1 MKFAFA
7 LFNAV
12 GAELVPTPHGF
23 RPAECV
29 VEIPDGATFHESD
42 GGLTI
47 EHADGQKQFTAVH
60 PSCHTDD
67 VALKMAH
74 RRSLSAS
81 ASSNATVRQWMDN
94 AGYTYRSGYSKFSG
108 NYNIPKDPKNGR
120 GQILYY
126 FIGLENTGGG
136 PVNILQPVLG
146 WQGQWTLA
154 SWACCPSNISTT
166 SRTISGLKAGQL
178 VEGNMERTGPST
190 WKIDSTINGQ
200 TTTLQPRVGS
210 YNYIWADVTL
220 EIYSINSCDQYS
232 TGTTHFTDMALTGS
246 GGESVTPKW
255 TQPSGTEC
263 GGTVNILDTTRID
276 IFHNGGDGP
285 GPTPTPS
292 PTPSPTPRPTP
303 TPTPSPAP
311 TPSPTPGSCHA
322 ISSVVT
328 DDWCTANCASGFCPS
343 DLCECDRV
351 VV

>member
-1 MKFAFA
+1 MMKAVA
-7 LFNAV
+7 LLPLV
-12 GAELVPTPHGF
+12 DAELVATPHGY
-23 RPAECV
+23 RPKECV
-29 VEIPDGATFHESD
+29 VEIPDGATFEESE

-47 EHADGQKQFTAVH
+47 EVDGQKQFTSV
-60 PSCHTDD
+60 PSSCHTDE

-74 RRSLSAS
+74 RRNIALSS
-81 ASSNATVRQWMDN
+81 SSNASVGQWMDN

-108 NYNIPKDPKNGR
+108 NYNIPTDPKNGR

-146 WQGQWTLA
+146 WKGGEWTLA

-166 SRTISGLKAGQL
+166 SHEIRGLKAGQT
-178 VEGNMERTGPST
+178 VEGNMVRTGDST

-232 TGTTHFTDMALTGS
+232 NGKIHFTDMKLTGS

-263 GGTVNILDTTRID
+263 QGKVDILDTTRID
-276 IFHNGGDGP
+276 IYHNGGS
-285 GPTPTPS
+285 GPTPS
-292 PTPSPTPRPTP
+292 PTP
-303 TPTPSPAP
+303 TPTPSP
-311 TPSPTPGSCHA
+311 SPTPGCVDTDSASDCTYWKSEGYC
-322 ISSVVT
+322 SSSSQYHSYMQQHCCST
-328 DDWCTANCASGFCPS
+328 CGFG
-343 DLCECDRV
+343 EV
-351 VV
+351 QV